1 MNHPL
6 PTNLLRVSAAA
17 AAAFLLAL
25 PAIAAAADVAVAAIE
40 RVRSSVVAV
49 GTFERTRTPQFQFRG
64 SGFAVGDG
72 TLIATNVH
80 VLPGVVDPAKLE
92 VIAVVLPSAAGEKIQ
107 VREAR
112 RIAADPNSDLAI
124 LRIDGAP
131 MPALALRDSDTVKEG
146 ETILFTG
153 FPIGPVLGAH
163 PATHRGMVA
172 AISPIAIPQGK
183 SSELDSQTA
192 RRLASGAYPVFQ
204 LDATAYPGNSG
215 SPVYDP
221 ESGAVVAIINMVFVK
236 GTKESMLTQ
245 PSGIAYAIP
254 SRHLKALLEKAR

>member
-1 MNHPL
+1 M
-6 PTNLLRVSAAA
+6 LRATLTTVLHFSLAAA
-17 AAAFLLAL
+17 AALFPSL
-25 PAIAAAADVAVAAIE
+25 PAAAADPAVATIE
-40 RVRSSVVAV
+40 RVRNSVVAV

-80 VLPGVVDPAKLE
+80 VLPGAVDPAKLE
-92 VIAVVLPSAAGEKIQ
+92 VIAVVLPGPPGEKVQ

-112 RIAADPNSDLAI
+112 RFAADPDSDLAL
-124 LRIDGAP
+124 LRIEGAP
-131 MPALALRDSDTVKEG
+131 MPALALRDSNTVKEG
-146 ETILFTG
+146 ETVLFTG

-183 SSELDSQTA
+183 SSELDAQTL

-221 ESGAVVAIINMVFVK
+221 ETGGVVGIVNMVFVK

-254 SRHLKALLEKAR
+254 SRHLKALLDKSR